1 MAKARAAG
9 EGSLFRR
16 KDGRWVGQLHI
27 GWEGGRRKYRY
38 VHGRREAEVRERLTQ
53 MARGRDLG
61 MLSSSGRQT
70 TGDDLA
76 GWLRD
81 VARN

>member
-1 MAKARAAG
+1 M
-9 EGSLFRR
+9 
-16 KDGRWVGQLHI
+16 
-27 GWEGGRRKYRY
+27 
-38 VHGRREAEVRERLTQ
+38 RERLTQ

>member
-38 VHGRREAEVRERLTQ
+38 VPAGERRRCAS
-53 MARGRDLG
+53 A
-61 MLSSSGRQT
+61 
-70 TGDDLA
+70 
-76 GWLRD
+76 
-81 VARN
+81 